1 MIIVNYC
8 VVCVFLLFCVIMFV
22 LNSTLY
28 HSRWECVRDYSQ
40 VIIIIIITLLF
51 IRDLCIKGDIL
62 CELFLSTLLE
72 LLRKFLGLYN

>member
-28 HSRWECVRDYSQ
+28 HSRWECVRLFTGDYYYYYY
-40 VIIIIIITLLF
+40 IIIHT
-51 IRDLCIKGDIL
+51 
-62 CELFLSTLLE
+62 
-72 LLRKFLGLYN
+72 

>member
-22 LNSTLY
+22 LNGTLY

-51 IRDLCIKGDIL
+51 ICDLCIKGDIL